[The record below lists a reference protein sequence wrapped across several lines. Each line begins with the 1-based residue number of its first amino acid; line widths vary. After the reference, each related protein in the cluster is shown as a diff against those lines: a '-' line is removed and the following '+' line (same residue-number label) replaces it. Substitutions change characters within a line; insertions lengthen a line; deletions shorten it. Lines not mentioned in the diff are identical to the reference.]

1 MGTANSLEEARLS
14 DFVRIIPEL
23 AEIQR
28 VHDWLTQWRW
38 SEASGGNFSI
48 RMDTLPEAVH
58 NLSGETPKP
67 LPLNVPSLGGAYL
80 LISARNSRARDI
92 ALEPEVGVGL
102 FWILQSGEEFTCL
115 WGNNDPTSELLV
127 HLAIHNAQYQSHS
140 NHNAVLHSHPSN
152 LIALTHNTEFDN
164 HIDLGD
170 ILLRMQS
177 EARVHLPEG
186 IRHLPYHIPGS
197 RELGDATAT
206 ALLKSPVLLWKLHGA
221 ISTGKTLS
229 DALDYLEIV
238 DKAAQIYWI
247 LMSSGIKPEGL
258 TDADLERSLRHFRI
272 WERYRG
278 SLE

>member
-1 MGTANSLEEARLS
+1 MSEILQML
-14 DFVRIIPEL
+14 PEL
-23 AEIQR
+23 SEIQH
-28 VHDWLTQWRW
+28 VNNWLTQWRW

-48 RMDTLPEAVH
+48 RMGTLPEAVH

-80 LISARNSRARDI
+80 LISARGSRARDI
-92 ALEPEVGVGL
+92 ALDPEVGVGL

-115 WGNNDPTSELLV
+115 WGNNDPTSELIA
-127 HLAIHNAQYQSHS
+127 HLAVHNALHQSRS

-152 LIALTHNTEFDN
+152 LIALTHNTDFEN
-164 HIDLGD
+164 HIVLSD

-186 IRHLPYHIPGS
+186 IRQLPYHIPGS
-197 RELGDATAT
+197 RELGDATAA

-247 LMSSGIKPEGL
+247 LMSSGIKPEGM
-258 TDADLERSLRHFRI
+258 TDEDLHRSLRHFRV